1 MSCRNDGCNRYK
13 RMANRFNTYIVR
25 YIRYARWSS
34 RWRNYINRW
43 KRYRDYYKKLAN
55 KCCGVGDSIKWKNK
69 YYNENDKKKSIQRA
83 YYFTER
89 QRDNLKDIT
98 EEQQKEI
105 DELEAEAKDALK
117 ALEAGLD
124 HIGDVEE
131 LFNGTREHLTL
142 AQDAKIWVDQQREVR
157 KDYIK
162 NLGDLQT
169 EADTK
174 INNILNNT
182 KSIQTYI
189 MILYFVKL
197 LVKVAILSII
207 GFLFYFIIK
216 ILRSKDL
223 KASSST

>member
-13 RMANRFNTYIVR
+13 RMANRFNTYIAR
-25 YIRYARWSS
+25 YSRYARY
-34 RWRNYINRW
+34 RAWRNYINRW
-43 KRYRDYYKKLAN
+43 KRYRSYYKKLAD

-69 YYNENDKKKSIQRA
+69 YYNENDEKKSLQSA
-83 YYFTER
+83 LDGTQNER
-89 QRDNLKDIT
+89 DYWRNSH
-98 EEQQKEI
+98 EQEQKRV
-105 DELEAEAKDALK
+105 DELVAEAKAAEK
-117 ALEAGLD
+117 ALNAGLD